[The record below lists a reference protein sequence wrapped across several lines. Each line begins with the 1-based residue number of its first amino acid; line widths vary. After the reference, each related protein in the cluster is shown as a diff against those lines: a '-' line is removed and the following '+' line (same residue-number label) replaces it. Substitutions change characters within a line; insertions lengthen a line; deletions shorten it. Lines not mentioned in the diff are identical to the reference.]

1 MCAGR
6 ERPRARDCTAAG
18 APLPWPPGAR
28 DSTDGALAPTHAAS
42 GTPSRIAQHPRPAST
57 SESLNC
63 SGMRPFFRPMTRSQP
78 TYSKREHLAPCGR
91 GIADTGPH
99 GLVLPTMA
107 AAAEIRRPG
116 NRIGAVAIVGA
127 GLRWRHSFKA
137 EENGKRDAARNRRW
151 LCRAL
156 RCCSCGAWYH
166 AAFHAPLRSR
176 RLSRRVSLALPMR
189 SRDSPVLCP
198 SLFRRTLQTPP
209 SALRACSPLGPDSWL
224 RVDARPR
231 SRASLRARQG
241 RRTGCHGAA
250 LMEGW

>member
-1 MCAGR
+1 MRHA
-6 ERPRARDCTAAG
+6 RPA
-18 APLPWPPGAR
+18 APLHSLAAR
-28 DSTDGALAPTHAAS
+28 LRACCKRQNLPKCENIS
-42 GTPSRIAQHPRPAST
+42 PREYLIS
-57 SESLNC
+57 
-63 SGMRPFFRPMTRSQP
+63 TRS
-78 TYSKREHLAPCGR
+78 C
-91 GIADTGPH
+91 
-99 GLVLPTMA
+99 
-107 AAAEIRRPG
+107 
-116 NRIGAVAIVGA
+116 
-127 GLRWRHSFKA
+127 LRWRHSFKA

-166 AAFHAPLRSR
+166 AALHAPLRSR

-189 SRDSPVLCP
+189 SRDLSPVLCP